1 MRHPSS
7 IALWLSLLHSTSAFL
22 SHSKNHHPK
31 HSISSVISFRLARSG
46 NIQPASLYKSS
57 NGADGSKLDSLLD
70 QVKLREAVAFLKE
83 NPDTQLTK
91 DRWSKI
97 FNAIEERT
105 LNAEENTEN
114 LRMQAEFPLESAAR
128 KEMTAM
134 YDTLRDQNHLRLYG
148 AVSTTEPLAAGS
160 HSVPPELMEQIL
172 GLPMLAL
179 TPQAT
184 NTIWIA
190 GVLTATVEAF
200 ISFTSGVNFNV
211 LVLLTLLSA
220 VFDKILLNGA
230 IFETYI
236 KLFSPGVQQKILK
249 HEANHLFTAYLLGC
263 PVEGIVLSAWAA
275 LQDRRFGS
283 RQVTA
288 GTSFFDPE
296 LSKAINSGGQRLTRA
311 LIDRYSI
318 IVMAGIAAEADQFG
332 RADGGAGDEMAL
344 VAFLSQLNGN
354 QRGATTWDA
363 AAIKNQARWGALQ
376 ATLMM
381 REYKPAYDAL
391 VDALEAG
398 GKLGDCI
405 YAIEKAARDHNL
417 KPLQQ
422 PVGYL
427 IEESDGQLRW
437 DQNWR
442 PESKDNEEPALVNH
456 EVATAPTTS
465 IEESLEA
472 LKEYRVSA
480 EKRLL
485 QIEQQLED
493 LQE

>member
-1 MRHPSS
+1 MRFSS
-7 IALWLSLLHSTSAFL
+7 AISLSLALLHSSSAFL
-22 SHSKNHHPK
+22 NHNINYSKHAISPLIFPK
-31 HSISSVISFRLARSG
+31 SAWSTSNPKALLFSS
-46 NIQPASLYKSS
+46 SS
-57 NGADGSKLDSLLD
+57 GADGSNLDSLLE
-70 QVKLREAVAFLKE
+70 QAKLREAVNYLKE
-83 NPDTQLTK
+83 HPNTDLTK
-91 DRWSKI
+91 ERWNKI

-114 LRMQAEFPLESAAR
+114 LRMQAEFPIESAAR

-160 HSVPPELMEQIL
+160 HSVPPELMEKIL
-172 GLPMLAL
+172 DLPMQAL

-190 GVLTATVEAF
+190 GVLTATIEA
-200 ISFTSGVNFNV
+200 ITSFGTGIDFNF
-211 LVLLTLLSA
+211 LVLLTLIGA

-344 VAFLSQLNGN
+344 VAFLSRLNGN
-354 QRGATTWDA
+354 QRGTTTWDA

-391 VDALEAG
+391 VDALESG

-417 KPLQQ
+417 KPMQQ

-427 IEESDGQLRW
+427 VEGPDGQLRW
-437 DQNWR
+437 DQN
-442 PESKDNEEPALVNH
+442 PKAESKKQETVYAAQ
-456 EVATAPTTS
+456 EVATALRMST
-465 IEESLEA
+465 EESLEV
-472 LKEYRVSA
+472 LQEYRESV
-480 EKRLL
+480 EQRLR
-485 QIEQQLED
+485 QIEQQLEG

>member
-1 MRHPSS
+1 MRYTSTIVFS
-7 IALWLSLLHSTSAFL
+7 LSLLHSSYAFV
-22 SHSKNHHPK
+22 SRKQHYSTISTRK
-31 HSISSVISFRLARSG
+31 HVASGPARRIPSSSSSSSLFVLQST
-46 NIQPASLYKSS
+46 NDASQF
-57 NGADGSKLDSLLD
+57 DSLLD
-70 QVKLREAVAFLKE
+70 QVKLREAVTFLQQH
-83 NPDTQLTK
+83 PDTPLTK
-91 DRWSKI
+91 DRWNKI
-97 FNAIEERT
+97 FTAIEERT
-105 LNAEENTEN
+105 RNAEENTES
-114 LRMQAEFPLESAAR
+114 LRADFPLESAAR
-128 KEMTAM
+128 NEMTAM
-134 YDTLRDQNHLRLYG
+134 YQTLRDQNHLQLYG
-148 AVSTTEPLAAGS
+148 AVSTMTAGS
-160 HSVPPELMEQIL
+160 HSIPPPVMEEIL
-172 GLPMLAL
+172 GLPMQAL

-190 GVLTATVEAF
+190 GVLTATVEALA
-200 ISFTSGVNFNV
+200 SLASGIDFNA
-211 LVLLTLLSA
+211 LVLLTLLGA
-220 VFDKILLNGA
+220 VLDRILLNGA
-230 IFETYI
+230 LFETYL

-249 HEANHLFTAYLLGC
+249 HEANHLFAAYLLGC

-344 VAFLSQLNGN
+344 VAFLSRLNGN
-354 QRGATTWDA
+354 QRGTTTWDA

-398 GKLGDCI
+398 GQLGDCI

-417 KPLQQ
+417 KPMQR

-427 IEESDGQLRW
+427 LEESDGQVKW
-437 DQNWR
+437 DPDWR
-442 PESKDNEEPALVNH
+442 PEPKKEKPILVQQQ
-456 EVATAPTTS
+456 TAPS
-465 IEESLEA
+465 QSVEESLEV

-480 EKRLL
+480 EKRL
-485 QIEQQLED
+485 QEIEQQLED
-493 LQE
+493 LTDKRS